1 MADETVLLRGGS
13 RDGETTERDTS
24 VTRLLA
30 NSDAPG
36 LFDVY
41 EITDERQ
48 GDAVVFEFVG
58 QEPAGDAAPE
68 LQHFQSTGHAD
79 DRPSSLPE

>member
-1 MADETVLLRGGS
+1 MADETVVLRGGS

-41 EITDERQ
+41 EATDRRE
-48 GDAVVFEFVG
+48 GDWLVFEFVG
-58 QEPAGDAAPE
+58 QESAGDAAPE
-68 LQHFQSTGHAD
+68 LQHFQSTGHTE

>member
-13 RDGETTERDTS
+13 RDGETTERDTH

-30 NSDAPG
+30 NSDTPG

-41 EITDERQ
+41 EHTDRRE
-48 GDAVVFEFVG
+48 GDFVVFEFVG
-58 QEPAGDAAPE
+58 QEAAGDVAPE
-68 LQHFQSTGHAD
+68 LQHFQSSGHVD